1 MELGLDYKL
10 ESPILSYL
18 LPPAQLYLLKVPKPP
33 KIAPA
38 TNLLCKTFAIAKI
51 LSLAPPRDFFPL
63 RWP

>member
-18 LPPAQLYLLKVPKPP
+18 LPPAQLYLLKVPKTP

-38 TNLLCKTFAIAKI
+38 TWGT
-51 LSLAPPRDFFPL
+51 SFPKKKKKKSESV
-63 RWP
+63 